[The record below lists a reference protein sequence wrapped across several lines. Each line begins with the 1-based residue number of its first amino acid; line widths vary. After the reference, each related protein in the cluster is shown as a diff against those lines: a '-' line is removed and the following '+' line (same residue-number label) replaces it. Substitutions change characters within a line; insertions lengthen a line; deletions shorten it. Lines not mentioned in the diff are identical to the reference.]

1 MSKSHITLSKSSN
14 LKNKP
19 ESTSLGFGR
28 YFTDHMFKV
37 SYSVKKGWYEPQV
50 TPYQA
55 LQLDPGASVL
65 HYGQALFEG
74 MKAFRMQGGR
84 CAMFRPDF
92 NWNRMTEGAARLC
105 MQAPPKELFIE
116 GIKALVKIDKDWIP
130 SEKGCALYIRPTLIG
145 TEAFLGVRP
154 AEEYLFFV
162 ILSPVGS
169 YYSEGTKPIKIWVE
183 EEYIRAA
190 PGGLGATKAAA
201 NYATSLRAA
210 QEAKKSSYSQVL
222 WLDVNREYV
231 EEVGTMNVFFVFD
244 NEVVTP
250 SLDGTILGGGT
261 RDSVKTLL
269 QSWNV
274 PVVERKIKLAE
285 IREGH
290 KSGRLKE
297 MFGTG
302 TAAVI
307 SPVGELAAKQWQIVI
322 NNNQT
327 GPIAARLYEE
337 LTGIQNG
344 MRPDVFNWMDW
355 ID

>member
-1 MSKSHITLSKSSN
+1 M
-14 LKNKP
+14 
-19 ESTSLGFGR
+19 GFGR
-28 YFTDHMFKV
+28 FFTDHMFKV
-37 SYSVKKGWYEPQV
+37 SYSASKGWYDPQV
-50 TPYQA
+50 TPYQS

-74 MKAFRMQGGR
+74 MKAFRMQDGH

-92 NWNRMTEGAARLC
+92 NWQRMTEGAERLC
-105 MQAPPKELFIE
+105 MQPPPKELFIE
-116 GIKALVKIDKDWIP
+116 GIKELVKIDKDWIP

-210 QEAKKSSYSQVL
+210 QEAKKNSYSQVL
-222 WLDVNREYV
+222 WLDVQREHV

-269 QSWNV
+269 KSWNI
-274 PVVERKIKLAE
+274 PVTERKVKLEE

-297 MFGTG
+297 IFGTG

-307 SPVGELAAKQWQIVI
+307 SPVGELAAKQWQLVI

-327 GPIAARLYEE
+327 GPFASRLYEE

-344 MRPDVFNWMDW
+344 TKPDTFGWMERVD
-355 ID
+355 